1 MKKIAIIIVSLFI
14 LCSTNL
20 KAQEIPVYKY
30 SFINE
35 YGIFLGSGNSFTT
48 VGLTGVF
55 INGLTVNNKFFMG
68 VGLGYESDNES
79 GQSIPMFLNFRYFL
93 PSNST
98 FKPFLNIALG
108 SRFSYWSIYDDYF
121 MYPSSRQLSAFG
133 FYSTLGAGF
142 NKYAFSFSSG
152 LFVKSIGNK
161 FFGGLEVKAGFKL

>member
-1 MKKIAIIIVSLFI
+1 MKKITLIITAILFLSI
-14 LCSTNL
+14 ANL
-20 KAQEIPVYKY
+20 KAQEIPEYKY

-35 YGIFLGSGNSFTT
+35 YGFFLGSGNTFTT

-55 INGLTVNNKFFMG
+55 INGLTVNNTFFMG

-93 PSNST
+93 PSNSN

-108 SRFSYWSIYDDYF
+108 SRFSYWTIYDYYWMD
-121 MYPSSRQLSAFG
+121 PIQESALG

-142 NKYAFSFSSG
+142 NKHAFSFSSG
-152 LFVKSIGNK
+152 LFVKSIGNN